1 MDYYLSII
9 FLLLSCGIFF
19 GVVFL
24 RGKSAIGRPKQA
36 PSELAILV
44 EGGNTV
50 DCSVPMRLVLG
61 RADDSHFSWT
71 EIHAALSLRFP
82 TLSPEFSEALKQAP
96 ATIPSR
102 INPGDT
108 GMLELQ
114 RFGNRLR
121 LSIKQSTGSDL
132 LARYHLS
139 MQENASLRAVSV
151 AYANAPFA
159 AWTLDSLG
167 NRVWQNAIYTRPQQ
181 EVLGSLP
188 NRPDA
193 VVIEVDPA
201 LLTNQKTQR
210 VSRPDD
216 TEFGECWYEVSMREA
231 GGFRTFFAVEVTTLV
246 RAERAQRNFVQTL
259 TKTFAQLGTGLA
271 IFNRDRQLILFN
283 PALIELTNMSAE
295 FLSSRPSL
303 VAFFDWL
310 REARF
315 MPEPRDYD
323 EWRDKLTELTEAAA
337 QGTFSELWSLP
348 NGLSFRV
355 FGRPHPDGA
364 IAFLFEDVTA
374 ELSLTRNFVKELEIN
389 HSLLNSISQSVAVFT
404 SEGDLLFVNDP
415 FRKLWGVEDNSSIAP
430 TSVDKAVAIWSA
442 QCLSTPEW
450 EVIKA
455 VLKDPHRAGVEA
467 GRMTMKKGP
476 ELSFMVGRL
485 AKGAAYISFDQL
497 DRVGQEFLTS
507 AQETR

>member
-1 MDYYLSII
+1 MDFYLSII
-9 FLLLSCGIFF
+9 FLLLSCGIFL
-19 GVVFL
+19 GVVFM
-24 RGKSAIGRPKQA
+24 RGKSVAEQPKEI

-44 EGGNTV
+44 ENGKTV
-50 DCSVPMRLVLG
+50 DCTDPMRLVIG
-61 RADDSHFSWT
+61 RVEDSNFSWA
-71 EIHAALSLRFP
+71 EIHTALSARFP
-82 TLSPEFSEALKQAP
+82 SLPPEFSDALNQAP
-96 ATIPSR
+96 ATLPSR
-102 INPGDT
+102 LIPDDPGI
-108 GMLELQ
+108 LELK

-121 LSIKQSTGSDL
+121 LSIKQSAGSDL
-132 LARYHLS
+132 LARYHQSIQTNEALRS
-139 MQENASLRAVSV
+139 MSV

-159 AWTLDSLG
+159 AWTLDPMG
-167 NRVWQNAIYTRPQQ
+167 KRVWQNAVYTRIQQ
-181 EVLGSLP
+181 DVLGALP
-188 NRPDA
+188 RHPDT
-193 VVIEVDPA
+193 VVIEVDPS
-201 LLTNQKTQR
+201 LLANQQTQR

-216 TEFGECWYEVSMREA
+216 TEFGECWYEVSMRETD
-231 GGFRTFFAVEVTTLV
+231 GFRTFFAVEVTALV

-303 VAFFDWL
+303 AAFFDWL

-315 MPEPRDYD
+315 MPEPRNYD

-337 QGTFSELWSLP
+337 DGTFSELWGLP

-389 HSLLNSISQSVAVFT
+389 HSLLNSLSQSIAVFT

-415 FRKLWGVEDNSSIAP
+415 FRKLWGVEENSSVAP
-430 TSVDKAVAIWSA
+430 TSVNKAVAIWSA
-442 QCLSTPEW
+442 QCVQTPEW

-455 VLKDPHRAGVEA
+455 VLNDPYRTGAEV

-476 ELSFMVGRL
+476 ELSFIVGRL
-485 AKGAAYISFDQL
+485 AKGAAYVSFSQTNTA
-497 DRVGQEFLTS
+497 GQEFLTS